1 VTSIRLIVR
10 YTMRYK
16 WRYLTGFVS
25 LLAASF
31 LVMLPPVVLGRAI
44 DALGEAIEG
53 TGQVGGWQLARYGA
67 IILGLALVEG
77 FFRFSAR
84 LLVSGTSRR
93 IEYEIRN
100 ELADRFM
107 RLDQGFYLRS
117 NTGDL
122 MARCTN
128 DLQMVRDLLGPT
140 LIDLGRVF
148 TMLGFGFFFL
158 LAVNAKLALISFAY
172 FPFVAVVISSFGTV
186 VERKYREVQ
195 DQFGVLSTHVQENI
209 SGMRTVK
216 AYAQEDAEIHSFG
229 RKNREMMRRSMSWAY
244 YTAALFPLMFVA
256 TGASTILLLWFGG
269 KDVVA
274 GHISLGEF
282 VQFNAYLIILAN
294 PLMSLGWS
302 VTALQQGTASMKRI
316 GEVLGA
322 EPVVTDPA
330 EPIQLEAIHGD
341 VAFRDVTFGYG
352 GETVLRNITIEI
364 PAGKTVALVGGT
376 GAGKTTLVNL
386 LVRLHDPDEGA
397 VTLDGVDVRTLSLSQ
412 LRGAVGFVPQE
423 TFLFS
428 DPLSENVAFGVEGAS
443 PEALDYAITT
453 SQLSN
458 DLVQLTHGLD
468 TIIGERGVTLSGGQK
483 QRTALAR
490 AVIKDPPVLILDD
503 ALSHVD
509 THTEEEILRRLREFM
524 KDRTTILI
532 AHRTSTITS
541 ADYIYVLDGGRVAEQ
556 GTHTNLLAGDGLY
569 ARFYRR
575 QLLVEQIEE
584 DEGEPADA
592 LDPEVLR

>member
-1 VTSIRLIVR
+1 
-10 YTMRYK
+10 
-16 WRYLTGFVS
+16 
-25 LLAASF
+25 
-31 LVMLPPVVLGRAI
+31 
-44 DALGEAIEG
+44 
-53 TGQVGGWQLARYGA
+53 VGGWNLASYGA
-67 IILGLALVEG
+67 IILGLAVVEG
-77 FFRFSAR
+77 FFRFGAR
-84 LLVSGTSRR
+84 LLVSGTSRQ

-216 AYAQEDAEIHSFG
+216 AYAQEEAEINSFG

-316 GEVLGA
+316 GEVLSAEADVTGPD
-322 EPVVTDPA
+322 EPVH
-330 EPIQLEAIHGD
+330 LNAIRGD

-352 GETVLRNITIEI
+352 GETVLRNVTIEI

-397 VTLDGVDVRTLSLSQ
+397 VTLDGVDVRKLSLAQ

-428 DPLSENVAFGVEGAS
+428 DPLSENVAFGVEKPS
-443 PEALDYAITT
+443 REALDYAVTT

-458 DLVQLTHGLD
+458 DLGQLTHGLD
-468 TIIGERGVTLSGGQK
+468 TMIGERGVTLSGGQK

-524 KDRTTILI
+524 KGRTTILI

-556 GTHTNLLAGDGLY
+556 GTHNELLAVDGLY